1 MEQTAQTWTPEALK
15 ELSEEFEN
23 KSTREVAAWALEEF
37 HPDISLACSFGGP
50 GGVVLVDLL
59 TKIRSDVRVFYLDT
73 EFLFPET
80 YETRDR
86 LIERYGIR
94 PVAYRAALSPGDQ
107 AKIQGPEL
115 YARQPDLCCHLRK
128 VLPMR
133 QALEGLSAWISAIR
147 RDQSPTRANAGI
159 VEWDTNFNLV
169 KVNPLANWTED
180 DVRNYVREHDVPH
193 NPLHD
198 RGYMSIGCWPCT
210 RPVDEGEDSRAGRWA
225 NFSKTECGIH
235 R

>member
-1 MEQTAQTWTPEALK
+1 
-15 ELSEEFEN
+15 
-23 KSTREVAAWALEEF
+23 
-37 HPDISLACSFGGP
+37 
-50 GGVVLVDLL
+50 
-59 TKIRSDVRVFYLDT
+59 
-73 EFLFPET
+73 
-80 YETRDR
+80 
-86 LIERYGIR
+86 
-94 PVAYRAALSPGDQ
+94 
-107 AKIQGPEL
+107 
-115 YARQPDLCCHLRK
+115 CHLRK

-147 RDQSPTRANAGI
+147 RDQSPTRANVGI
-159 VEWDTNFNLV
+159 VEWDTKFNLV
-169 KVNPLANWTED
+169 KVNPLANWTDD
-180 DVRNYVREHDVPH
+180 DVRTYVREHDVPY